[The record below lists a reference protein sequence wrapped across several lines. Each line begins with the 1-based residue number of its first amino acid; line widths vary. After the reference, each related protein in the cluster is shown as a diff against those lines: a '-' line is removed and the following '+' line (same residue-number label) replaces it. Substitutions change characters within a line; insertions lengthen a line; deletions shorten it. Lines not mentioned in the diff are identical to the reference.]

1 MITMANQQEPMVA
14 RDMHVFLR
22 IAKDL
27 IGKKHDDAK
36 TWMLLDPRVRR
47 LRMTRG

>member
-1 MITMANQQEPMVA
+1 MGARDLQVCLKVA
-14 RDMHVFLR
+14 R
-22 IAKDL
+22 DL

-47 LRMTRG
+47 SRITRDL